1 MEGRWEIKY
10 HLLTKTDEDWP
21 TALEAEE
28 DVRVS
33 TALEAEE
40 DVRVSTALEAEE
52 PAPAALRLGF

>member
-10 HLLTKTDEDWP
+10 HPRTKADEDWP

-33 TALEAEE
+33 MAA
-40 DVRVSTALEAEE
+40 EAEE
-52 PAPAALRLGF
+52 PAPPSAALQLGF